1 MGQSDAEKSSNGEE
15 YRAYR
20 WRFMVL
26 LVHLLLQASTS
37 FQMQALPSITNVV
50 VSYYRVSA
58 LAVNWL
64 GLVGIL
70 MSLIGFY
77 PLTKAIEKYGIK
89 VAINTVAFLCTL
101 GACLKYLALGRNFF
115 WLIFVGQI
123 CQSVSFQMT
132 LFLTPTIAAV
142 WFKSEESANVIS
154 IGQVALSLGFG
165 VSFLP
170 SMLIFKHANS
180 IEEIRNGLSTIF
192 ISAAIFSVIFKATDG
207 PECST
212 KIKGKY

>member
-1 MGQSDAEKSSNGEE
+1 MNMNSEEKSSKEVE

-26 LVHLLLQASTS
+26 LVLLLLQSSIT
-37 FQMQALPSITNVV
+37 FQMQMLPSITNVV
-50 VSYYRVSA
+50 VSYYRVNA

-70 MSLIGFY
+70 MSLVGFY
-77 PLTKAIEKYGIK
+77 PLTKAIEKYGLRF
-89 VAINTVAFLCTL
+89 AINTVAFLCTL

-123 CQSVSFQMT
+123 SQSISFQMI
-132 LFLTPTIAAV
+132 LFLTPTLAAV
-142 WFKSEESANVIS
+142 WFKSED
-154 IGQVALSLGFG
+154 
-165 VSFLP
+165 
-170 SMLIFKHANS
+170 
-180 IEEIRNGLSTIF
+180 
-192 ISAAIFSVIFKATDG
+192 KATDAS
-207 PECST
+207 ECSA